1 MSGATT
7 EAGMKCMMAAYKVI
21 EMTSYGRVIIEP
33 LECDPEGTKTLEGE
47 TPRHTLSFDVP
58 VQFGVMARQSCRID
72 ETDADEFVRKID
84 QELMRIMRAVALMRV
99 ILNPNPQV
107 NWKRKKAV
115 LREREVTMEWPN
127 GNKRNINERVNSKQ
141 IGQVYL
147 GGTLGKLPQPKS
159 FTEEILNCLADIVA
173 KKVKVWPG

>member
-7 EAGMKCMMAAYKVI
+7 EARMKCMMAAYKVI

-33 LECDPEGTKTLEGE
+33 LECDPEGTKTPEGE

-107 NWKRKKAV
+107 N
-115 LREREVTMEWPN
+115 
-127 GNKRNINERVNSKQ
+127 
-141 IGQVYL
+141 
-147 GGTLGKLPQPKS
+147 
-159 FTEEILNCLADIVA
+159 
-173 KKVKVWPG
+173 